1 MLVWP
6 LRVQTGGNLGIAP
19 PTCEAEQLESWGR
32 LRRLAEWHEVMLYD
46 EKTRAAVQKIPLLSV
61 KAGPRDEQWAE
72 RLKEELMALIR
83 YVQNNKENDSDW
95 FQILSN
101 EDGTKWTG
109 TCWYVHN
116 LLKYEFKLQ
125 FEIPAG
131 YPAVPI
137 ELELPELD
145 GKTPKMYRGGKICL
159 DIHFAP
165 LWRTNVPKFGI
176 AHALSLALGP
186 WLAAEIPY
194 LIEAGVVSH
203 KTGSAESERRAA
215 ATQYWLAMDNASHD
229 WEAWA
234 HRYGAWPHQLEAFR
248 KALSQNSILN
258 MPTGSGKTLV
268 ACMLLDALG
277 VPSVFVVNSRAL
289 VAQQT
294 EYLRRHSLQNFSVAS
309 TPQAEVFVATGEVI
323 RIALE
328 TGQIVAQQLRCVIFD
343 EAHHAV
349 GRHPYAEVLR
359 RLREGCCP
367 ARILGLTASFL
378 HGNAD
383 PERRLEVLEE
393 RFGAQAF
400 SPQVHPTLSHSER
413 RFTAV
418 PWFEAAGDEAASAA
432 AYAGYARRLDV
443 LVEDLAKELEFNWEL
458 QSSLSREKGRL
469 RGVLESLGPA
479 AYQPFVQDS
488 LVEVVQ
494 AKLSSKLQFVDGDA
508 GDTMECLQRALVL
521 LPQCREVL
529 ARVNTVSDEV
539 SGKFEALRQLLRRL
553 LSGSTSDKILVFV
566 ERVSVAGPMARLLE
580 ASTGVEIAHVC
591 GVQGMEEGLRQWNL
605 QRFRTTCRVLVATTS
620 LEEGL
625 DVPDCRYVVRYD
637 FFSSAKSHV
646 QGAGR
651 ARHGEAE
658 IFYFDNDPKMEED
671 RRRRIED
678 ALSREAP
685 MACSEREPQRPEAP
699 AFSVLPSGTEGE
711 EEGAGEGGEG
721 IGHAWGEEK
730 TLWDYRQN
738 KSFRGM
744 ACACGALLHITSRAY
759 GRGRKKK
766 ERSFSVQGAVVC
778 PLSLSPIPE
787 LRQNGKRA
795 TGACS
800 WRLEL

>member
-1 MLVWP
+1 
-6 LRVQTGGNLGIAP
+6 
-19 PTCEAEQLESWGR
+19 
-32 LRRLAEWHEVMLYD
+32 
-46 EKTRAAVQKIPLLSV
+46 
-61 KAGPRDEQWAE
+61 
-72 RLKEELMALIR
+72 
-83 YVQNNKENDSDW
+83 
-95 FQILSN
+95 
-101 EDGTKWTG
+101 
-109 TCWYVHN
+109 
-116 LLKYEFKLQ
+116 
-125 FEIPAG
+125 
-131 YPAVPI
+131 
-137 ELELPELD
+137 
-145 GKTPKMYRGGKICL
+145 
-159 DIHFAP
+159 
-165 LWRTNVPKFGI
+165 
-176 AHALSLALGP
+176 
-186 WLAAEIPY
+186 
-194 LIEAGVVSH
+194 
-203 KTGSAESERRAA
+203 
-215 ATQYWLAMDNASHD
+215 MDNVTHD
-229 WEAWA
+229 WDAWA
-234 HRYGAWPHQLEAFR
+234 QRYGAWPHQLEAFR

-289 VAQQT
+289 VVQQS
-294 EYLRRHSLQNFSVAS
+294 EYLRRHSLQSFSVGS

-328 TGQIVAQQLRCVIFD
+328 TGQIAAQQLRCVIFD

-349 GRHPYAEVLR
+349 GRHPYAEVLTQ
-359 RLREGCCP
+359 LREGCCP

-378 HGNAD
+378 HGNSD
-383 PERRLEVLEE
+383 PERRLEVLED
-393 RFGAQAF
+393 RFRAQAF
-400 SPQVHPTLSHSER
+400 SPQVHPALSHSER

-418 PWFEAAGDEAASAA
+418 PWFEAQDEAAFTAAA
-432 AYAGYARRLDV
+432 AYASYARHLDV
-443 LVEDLAKELEFNWEL
+443 LVENLAKVEFNWEL
-458 QSSLSREKGRL
+458 QSSLAREKGRL

-479 AYQPFVQDS
+479 AWQPFVQES

-494 AKLSSKLQFVDGDA
+494 AKLSSKLAFADDA
-508 GDTMECLQRALVL
+508 GDTECLQRALVL
-521 LPQCREVL
+521 LPRCREVL
-529 ARVNTVSDEV
+529 ARVTSVSDEV
-539 SGKFEALRQLLRRL
+539 SGKFEALCQLLRRL
-553 LSGSTSDKILVFV
+553 LSGSNGSTDKILVFV

-605 QRFRTTCRVLVATTS
+605 QRFRTTCQVLVATTS

-658 IFYFDNDPKMEED
+658 IFYFDNDPNREED
-671 RRRRIED
+671 RRRRVED

-685 MACSEREPQRPEAP
+685 MGSEREPQRPEAP
-699 AFSVLPSGTEGE
+699 ACSVLPSGRGE

-744 ACACGALLHITSRAY
+744 TCACGALLHITSRAY

-766 ERSFSVQGAVVC
+766 ERIFSVQGAVVC

-795 TGACS
+795 TGACLALGLCRTALFHS
-800 WRLEL
+800 PARPHRCFRAAYTRPRPLGPRCHGPLRIVW